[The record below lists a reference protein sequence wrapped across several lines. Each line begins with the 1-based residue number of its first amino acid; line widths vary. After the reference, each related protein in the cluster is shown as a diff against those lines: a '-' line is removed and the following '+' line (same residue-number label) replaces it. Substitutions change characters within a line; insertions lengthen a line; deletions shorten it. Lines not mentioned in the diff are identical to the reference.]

1 VKKLN
6 VVTISLTIG
15 SVIGLSVLILSYLH
29 TAGLFERSGYRDTFA
44 HIGVIGF
51 ELVFIL
57 GTGVSIWSKWQGV
70 KVATSTKFA
79 LGLGV
84 CINLYSNITS
94 GIAKDGKPLVFFSVK
109 GIPIDEAVLI
119 GGLIP
124 ILFVVAE
131 MVISDAISKSKVA
144 ITTEEPT
151 DGPIKIE
158 PVLDEEPTTTPEPEP
173 TIDTTPLDEPAP
185 TTPDPVQP
193 IPLEEPAP
201 TPTTEPAAEDT
212 ETPEEKPTIEPPVE
226 AVQEKKKEKTSTV
239 RKSRSTKG
247 KSKKS
252 KSKDKKQTPASDVDY
267 DAIIEV
273 AKQLKTERPK
283 VGRDLLAKM
292 AGTTPH
298 HARIALAKLEKADK
312 VS

>member
-1 VKKLN
+1 MKHFN
-6 VVTISLTIG
+6 VITISLIIG
-15 SVIGLSVLILSYLH
+15 SLIGSSVLILSYLH
-29 TAGLFERSGYRDTFA
+29 TAGLFERSGYAGGFA

-57 GTGVSIWSKWQGV
+57 GTGISIWSKWQGE

-94 GIAKDGKPLVFFSVK
+94 GIAKYGKPLTFFYAK

-119 GGLIP
+119 GALIP

-131 MVISDAISKSKVA
+131 MVISDAISKTRMK
-144 ITTEEPT
+144 T
-151 DGPIKIE
+151 
-158 PVLDEEPTTTPEPEP
+158 PVQEPEEAADQ
-173 TIDTTPLDEPAP
+173 DTEPLDEPAP
-185 TTPDPVQP
+185 TTPEPVQP
-193 IPLEEPAP
+193 IPLEEPAY
-201 TPTTEPAAEDT
+201 TPPTEPAVESN
-212 ETPEEKPTIEPPVE
+212 ETPEEKPAIEPAQKE
-226 AVQEKKKEKTSTV
+226 EQEKPSTV
-239 RKSRSTKG
+239 RKPRNTKG

-252 KSKDKKQTPASDVDY
+252 KSKERKQTPASEVDY
-267 DAIIEV
+267 EAIMEV
-273 AKQLKTERPK
+273 AKQLKTERSK
-283 VGRDLLAKM
+283 VGRDLLAKA

-298 HARIALAKLEKADK
+298 HARIALAKLEDADK